1 MGSVGVAP
9 GTTTV
14 RLPDGRVV
22 ALTDWIDDKFFGV
35 VEWQNGDNQP
45 LLAFSTGLS
54 QVIPGGQRPA
64 TEVDTNLP
72 RNGDSGLPQDWEFLL
87 YGWGIKFVRA
97 TRPNQGQQNPT
108 LDSFSDPV
116 SLRTFFE
123 FDRRVFFR
131 YRYNRKDYTEGVVQ
145 DYPQGHG
152 IFLTTTNAA
161 REIAQNGVPS
171 PRDRVALVLPVH
183 HRMNLS
189 FAGEFRPIV
198 GLAIAQPASDAGANL
213 DFLDMKLYAYG
224 LIRRIV
230 V

>member
-1 MGSVGVAP
+1 MTMGAVGVAP
-9 GTTTV
+9 GTTTI

-22 ALTDWIDDKFFGV
+22 ALTDWIDDKFYGSIEF
-35 VEWQNGDNQP
+35 QNGDAQP
-45 LLAFSTGLS
+45 LLAWSTGLS
-54 QVIPGGQRPA
+54 QVMPGSARNS
-64 TEVDTNLP
+64 TELDTNLP

-87 YGWGIKFVRA
+87 YGWGIKL
-97 TRPNQGQQNPT
+97 TRVSREGT
-108 LDSFSDPV
+108 LAAFSDYPD
-116 SLRTFFE
+116 SRTFFE

-131 YRYNRKDYTEGVVQ
+131 YRYNRKDYTEGTLS

-152 IFLTTTNAA
+152 LFLTTTAA
-161 REIAQNGVPS
+161 NRDVAQNGRPS

-189 FAGEFRPIV
+189 FSGEFRPLLAV
-198 GLAIAQPASDAGANL
+198 AIAQAASDQGAALNFM
-213 DFLDMKLYAYG
+213 DVKLYGFG